1 MKTWEELKQ
10 QGSNHYKTGEIE
22 PIDLYRSAGTFR
34 HFAID
39 SIIKYAY
46 RNSNNED
53 PVNINDMNKII
64 HFAELLIASCGER
77 IKENN

>member
-53 PVNINDMNKII
+53 PVNIKDMNKII
-64 HFAELLIASCGER
+64 HFAELLIASCGLEDGMV
-77 IKENN
+77 K